1 MQSLG
6 PFGIFLLMAL
16 ENLFPPI
23 PSELIMPL
31 AGYQA
36 AQGVMPLW
44 LVILSGSLGS
54 LTGTLPWYVLGRVIG
69 KARLLKLADR
79 FGRWM
84 TLSPADIEKADHWL
98 DTRGWRAVLFGRL
111 VPTVRSLISIP
122 AGLSDMPLGRFLLY
136 SAIGTVIWTSL
147 LALAGFWLGQGY
159 ARIAI
164 FVDPVST
171 GVVVLIVAIYVY
183 RVVTFRPTR

>member
-54 LTGTLPWYVLGRVIG
+54 LAGTLPWYVLGRVIG
-69 KARLLKLADR
+69 KARLLKLAAR

-84 TLSPADIEKADHWL
+84 TLSPADIEKADHWF

-111 VPTVRSLISIP
+111 VPTVRTLISIP
-122 AGLSDMPLGRFLLY
+122 AGLSDMPLGRFLIY
-136 SAIGTVIWTSL
+136 SAIGTVMWTSL

-183 RVVTFRPTR
+183 RVVTFRPKR